1 MYRDRLTWASNE
13 PSSIVVETINGR
25 GVNELAA
32 DNDDLHILCDSLYE
46 FEIVVSELPELRR
59 RRGRPPRPDPFAAG
73 LDAEE
78 GHYEDLLLQP
88 VNAHG
93 FRSVR
98 QFWNPVPCEFC
109 GAIDLL
115 YFKRPAESRC

>member
-13 PSSIVVETINGR
+13 PSSIVVESINGT

-46 FEIVVSELPELRR
+46 FDIVVSELPGLRR

-73 LDAEE
+73 LDQLPIADAVMAAERAE
-78 GHYEDLLLQP
+78 QAAGAPAVTNAPPPAFDL
-88 VNAHG
+88 AD
-93 FRSVR
+93 F
-98 QFWNPVPCEFC
+98 
-109 GAIDLL
+109 
-115 YFKRPAESRC
+115 